1 MISASGDVTTRFDKN
16 HLDEDISITYRGL
29 NPTQIKSLPMV
40 PINLRLLSRSPQEI
54 LEKKALLDKSRSSS
68 SWPSSS
74 SSSSSSELPTSI
86 IDDDRQ
92 VLLMIVEEEIAQ
104 KLVDLENVRNF
115 FSYHDE
121 GGDTDHVEF
130 LRLKHHDARSTEQS
144 LRLMVEQEEEMMRV
158 ARLGLE
164 TKRVEQRRS
173 VEYYHTLVNT
183 PGDSETR
190 TPPTNQLISSRRLR
204 PISHDEM
211 AGILSS

>member
-1 MISASGDVTTRFDKN
+1 
-16 HLDEDISITYRGL
+16 
-29 NPTQIKSLPMV
+29 
-40 PINLRLLSRSPQEI
+40 
-54 LEKKALLDKSRSSS
+54 
-68 SWPSSS
+68 
-74 SSSSSSELPTSI
+74 
-86 IDDDRQ
+86 
-92 VLLMIVEEEIAQ
+92 MIVEEEIAQ

-115 FSYHDE
+115 FSYHHE
-121 GGDTDHVEF
+121 GGVMVDHVEF
-130 LRLKHHDARSTEQS
+130 LRLKYHDARSTEQS